1 MNGDIFDD
9 ENNGI
14 ERYVSIENRRRT
26 ISKNML
32 KKAKRKK
39 RRQLILKTLVVCTGV
54 TFLAMI
60 VVTALFLRDHFND
73 NNADEPEVT
82 YVAPTTVPEPIP
94 TKEPESEEEETVKI
108 DKFEEQQCFE
118 SEMLSVKSTPTS
130 ISMEWVD
137 ADLGAYYVLYR
148 QVTDTEEKH
157 GKSSRED
164 NSASMSSICTAV
176 FDASDTGEEVE
187 SNGWIKRS
195 TKENKIVL
203 GGLEPDSTYHIHI
216 IYEDKSLGQYEDVF
230 DVTTSQSGYCD
241 PFKAAYSLLRIS
253 ERDESTGAII
263 NLGSMSSVQ
272 MTSDSGCE
280 GAVVKPMFESDL
292 FSSSSRDERVHLGTV
307 PKGCKLVVTADE
319 RGKYC
324 SYDGTGYK
332 LYVRSEDKKY
342 EGWIEARNVL
352 VDMNKIFS
360 VDKAYSMQFD
370 RTNAYSSIFTAGG
383 DAQNVDTGTTV
394 DENGEVV
401 STIPEVTIDAAT
413 GQEVPFDPATYPDTR
428 YNPLLSDGNLESYMS
443 TTGYNV
449 IDGITG
455 QALSNYESK
464 DYMPVIWDLALELKQ
479 CQKNALEN
487 GYTIKMYEGYR
498 PLSTSQSVYNSLNG
512 SGVLGVIINN
522 TNLAQ
527 GYITSQ
533 AYNVGNYIGY
543 RSRHNRGVA
552 TDLTIV
558 RLISDS
564 ECGEEAHMQTKMH
577 TLDFR
582 CNMAYNTWE
591 ADLLTDIMIG
601 HDSHLE
607 YLGLRQEW
615 WHFQLKNSR
624 KDLYPL
630 VETYGYEDF
639 VF

>member
-1 MNGDIFDD
+1 MNNDSYKD
-9 ENNGI
+9 EDNYIKG
-14 ERYVSIENRRRT
+14 YVSIEDRRRT
-26 ISKNML
+26 IENNKQ
-32 KKAKRKK
+32 KKLRRKK
-39 RRQLILKTLVVCTGV
+39 RRKIVLRTLLVCAIVTVIGLIGITSIYLKNIIADGSP
-54 TFLAMI
+54 
-60 VVTALFLRDHFND
+60 
-73 NNADEPEVT
+73 DEPEVT
-82 YVAPTTVPEPIP
+82 YVAPTTVPQPIP
-94 TKEPESEEEETVKI
+94 TKEPEPEAQETEVR

-130 ISMEWVD
+130 INMEWAD
-137 ADLGAYYVLYR
+137 ADLGAYNVLYR
-148 QVTDTEEKH
+148 QVIEEDEKH
-157 GKSSRED
+157 GKASRED
-164 NSASMSSICTAV
+164 NSASMSTICTAV
-176 FDASDTGEEVE
+176 FGTSDTGEEVE
-187 SNGWIKRS
+187 SNGWIKIKS
-195 TKENKIVL
+195 TENKIAL
-203 GGLEPDSTYHIHI
+203 EGLEPGTTYHVHI
-216 IYEDKSLGQYEDVF
+216 VYDDKSLGQYEDVF
-230 DVTTSQSGYCD
+230 DVTTSDSGYCD
-241 PFKAAYSLLRIS
+241 PFKKAHSLMRIS
-253 ERDESTGAII
+253 ERDEITGAVI
-263 NLGSMSSVQ
+263 NMGATNSVQ
-272 MTSDSGCE
+272 MTSDTGCE
-280 GAVVKPMFESDL
+280 GVIVKPMFDSDL
-292 FSSSSRDERVHLGTV
+292 FSSSSRDERIHLGTV
-307 PKGCKLVVTADE
+307 PKGYKLVVTADE

-324 SYDGTGYK
+324 SYDGSNYK
-332 LYVRSEDKKY
+332 LHVRSEDKKY
-342 EGWIEARNVL
+342 EGWIDARNVL
-352 VDMNKIFS
+352 IDMNKLFT
-360 VDKAYSMQFD
+360 VNEAYSMQFD

-383 DAQNVDTGTTV
+383 DAQKVDDGTAV

-401 STIPEVTIDAAT
+401 SIIPEVTIDPET
-413 GQEVPFDPATYPDTR
+413 GQEVPYDPAAYPNTR
-428 YNPLLSDGNLESYMS
+428 YNPLLSNGDLESYM
-443 TTGYNV
+443 TTSGYNV

-455 QALSNYESK
+455 QTLSNYESK

-498 PLSTSQSVYNSLNG
+498 PLSTSQKVYNSLNG
-512 SGVLGVIINN
+512 SGVLAVLLND

-558 RLISDS
+558 RLVS
-564 ECGEEAHMQTKMH
+564 ESEYGEEAHMQTKMH

-582 CNMAYNTWE
+582 CNMTYNTWE

-639 VF
+639 EF